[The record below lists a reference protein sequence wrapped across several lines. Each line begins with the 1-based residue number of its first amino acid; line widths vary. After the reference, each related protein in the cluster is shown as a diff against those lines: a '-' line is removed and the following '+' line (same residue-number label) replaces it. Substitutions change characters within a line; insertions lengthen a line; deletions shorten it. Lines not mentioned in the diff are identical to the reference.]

1 MKDTLLDTLI
11 RNSFCVMGFVICFF
25 FTWISCSPL
34 PILMKNIADKE
45 EIIPFFLH

>member
-25 FTWISCSPL
+25 LLGSHVVHYQF
-34 PILMKNIADKE
+34 
-45 EIIPFFLH
+45 

>member
-25 FTWISCSPL
+25 FYFGSHVVHYQ
-34 PILMKNIADKE
+34 
-45 EIIPFFLH
+45 F